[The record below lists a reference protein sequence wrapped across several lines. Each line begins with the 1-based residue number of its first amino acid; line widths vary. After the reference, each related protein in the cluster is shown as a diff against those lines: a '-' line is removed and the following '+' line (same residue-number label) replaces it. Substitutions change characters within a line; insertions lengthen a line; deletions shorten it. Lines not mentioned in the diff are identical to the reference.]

1 MTTHRLHIL
10 HLATLLLAAS
20 LTSCGRADADPAA
33 GGMTVGEAER
43 LEAAAERLDAR
54 PQSPVSGDSQA
65 FEREIA
71 ERVEAEKARNSA
83 R

>member
-1 MTTHRLHIL
+1 MIL
-10 HLATLLLAAS
+10 RRPNFMHLATLSLAVS
-20 LTSCGRADADPAA
+20 LISCGRADSDPAA

-54 PQSPVSGDSQA
+54 PQSPISGDSQE
-65 FEREIA
+65 FERETA
-71 ERVEAEKARNSA
+71 ERVETEKARNSA